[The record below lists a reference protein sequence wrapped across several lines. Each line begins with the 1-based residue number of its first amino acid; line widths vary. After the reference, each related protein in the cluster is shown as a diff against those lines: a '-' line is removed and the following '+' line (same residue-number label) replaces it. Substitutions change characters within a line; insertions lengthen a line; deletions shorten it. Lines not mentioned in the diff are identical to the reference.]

1 MNVPNIKGFLPLSML
16 DWPEKVTSVI
26 FLGGCS
32 FRCPA
37 CHNHGLVLAPE
48 SYKDQPLEQVIG
60 FLRERT
66 KWIDGVTITG
76 GEPTCHEGT
85 PELISKFRDL
95 GLNVKL
101 DTNGANPIM
110 LEELVQRRLI
120 DAVSMDIKAPLET
133 GLYSKLA
140 GVSVNLRNIRRS
152 IRLLKSSGLSV
163 FFRTTVIPGFI
174 GENELN
180 RIRDEL
186 GSVPRYS
193 IQRFRNI
200 ETLDPEFG
208 QIPDLDLE
216 SFDAL
221 QLKFEQPG
229 LGCRTFCM
237 N

>member
-1 MNVPNIKGFLPLSML
+1 MCVPKIKGFLPLSML
-16 DWPEKVTSVI
+16 DWPGKVTSVI

-48 SYKDQPLEQVIG
+48 RFKDQPLKQVIG

-95 GLNVKL
+95 GLSVKL
-101 DTNGANPIM
+101 DTNGANPTM
-110 LEELVQRRLI
+110 LGYLIQKCLV

-140 GVSVNLRNIRRS
+140 GVSVNLLNIKRS
-152 IRLLKSSGLSV
+152 IHLLKSSGLSV

-174 GENELN
+174 GENELD
-180 RIRDEL
+180 RIKDEL

-200 ETLDPEFG
+200 DTLDPEFR

-229 LGCRTFCM
+229 LERRTFCM